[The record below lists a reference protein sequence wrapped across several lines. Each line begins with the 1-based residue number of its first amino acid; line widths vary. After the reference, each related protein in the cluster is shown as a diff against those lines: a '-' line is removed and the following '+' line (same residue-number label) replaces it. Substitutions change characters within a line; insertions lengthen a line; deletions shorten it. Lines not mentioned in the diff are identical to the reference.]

1 MSSFSVALKVST
13 VSEKKLIG
21 KPVQVSDD
29 GMSLALIGRG
39 RGSSLVHKDY
49 SSTPYSTKRLRVK
62 QPQKTM
68 SASQGR
74 EVLES
79 CVSLPFY

>member
-1 MSSFSVALKVST
+1 MALKVST

-21 KPVQVSDD
+21 KPAQVSDD
-29 GMSLALIGRG
+29 GMNLPLTGRG
-39 RGSSLVHKDY
+39 RGSSLVRKDY
-49 SSTPYSTKRLRVK
+49 SSTPYSTKRLRLK